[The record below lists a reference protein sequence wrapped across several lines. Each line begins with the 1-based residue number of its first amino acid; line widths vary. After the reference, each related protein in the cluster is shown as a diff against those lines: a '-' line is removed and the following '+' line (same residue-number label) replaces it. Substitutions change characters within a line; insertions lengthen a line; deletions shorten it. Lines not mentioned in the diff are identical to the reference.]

1 MDSSV
6 ALMSGAIVL
15 VIVLLMAIGAWTFFR
30 RYKSLASPLN
40 RAHEMSMT
48 TDGTISK
55 LVTVYRRNR
64 SFKWKNEYP
73 VIT

>member
-48 TDGTISK
+48 TDGTTSRYLYI
-55 LVTVYRRNR
+55 
-64 SFKWKNEYP
+64 F
-73 VIT
+73 ITITIT

>member
-48 TDGTISK
+48 TD
-55 LVTVYRRNR
+55 
-64 SFKWKNEYP
+64 
-73 VIT
+73 